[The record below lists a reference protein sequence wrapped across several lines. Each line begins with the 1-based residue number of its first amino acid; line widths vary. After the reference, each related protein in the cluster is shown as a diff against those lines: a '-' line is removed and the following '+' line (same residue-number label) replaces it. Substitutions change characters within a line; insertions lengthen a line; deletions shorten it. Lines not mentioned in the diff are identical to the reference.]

1 MKTGTKPQEV
11 KRLNVEIPSDLH
23 AAFKAA
29 VAAEGK
35 KINTVVE
42 TFIRRY
48 VEQRQPKL
56 RRQGP
61 ANEAFQGSIPMDF
74 SIW

>member
-48 VEQRQPKL
+48 VEQRQPKP
-56 RRQGP
+56 RRGG
-61 ANEAFQGSIPMDF
+61 ASK
-74 SIW
+74 